1 MRDSP
6 KALLFRTNFRAF
18 LLLDSLQRLAVV
30 GSAAMSSVPF
40 LNTPDAL
47 RQLANQPHSPCQC
60 SLQHCAGWES
70 INDTAWPA
78 AHMQHV
84 ATLRDPDVYE
94 PTFEE
99 QHPNGTRYE
108 SSDAPVALKFF
119 PYNRCDVHA
128 CSQCQQHVLR
138 YTEFGGYYV
147 DHRARRLDATQI
159 SD

>member
-6 KALLFRTNFRAF
+6 KALLFRTNFGAF

-70 INDTAWPA
+70 INDTVWPA

-84 ATLRDPDVYE
+84 ATLRNPDVYE

-147 DHRARRLDATQI
+147 DHRARRLDAAQI